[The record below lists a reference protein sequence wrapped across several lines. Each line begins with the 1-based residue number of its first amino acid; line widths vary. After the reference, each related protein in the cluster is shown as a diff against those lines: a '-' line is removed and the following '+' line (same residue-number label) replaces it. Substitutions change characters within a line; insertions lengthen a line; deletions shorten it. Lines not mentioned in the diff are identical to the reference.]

1 MKEITHGYLLFC
13 YVCVLIKHD
22 FVMKPKTIITAI
34 LLAFVAIILFNNKEE
49 SSFWLFGDIRT
60 SKLLILGIFFILG
73 VITGGILF
81 RRKKKHPSEYGINNP
96 VYQPPIPSEENHND
110 IESPYKPH
118 DGLSDEDREFL
129 RRD

>member
-1 MKEITHGYLLFC
+1 MS
-13 YVCVLIKHD
+13 
-22 FVMKPKTIITAI
+22 PKSIVTAI
-34 LLAFVAIILFNNKEE
+34 LLALVAIILFNNKEE

-81 RRKKKHPSEYGINNP
+81 RRRKKHPSEYGINNP
-96 VYQPPIPSEENHND
+96 VYQPPIVAQPEEDNYID
-110 IESPYKPH
+110 SPYKPN

>member
-1 MKEITHGYLLFC
+1 MS
-13 YVCVLIKHD
+13 
-22 FVMKPKTIITAI
+22 PKSIVTAI
-34 LLAFVAIILFNNKEE
+34 LLALVAIILFNNKEE

-81 RRKKKHPSEYGINNP
+81 RRRKKHPSEYGINNP
-96 VYQPPIPSEENHND
+96 VYQPPIAAQPEEDNYID
-110 IESPYKPH
+110 SPYKPN

>member
-1 MKEITHGYLLFC
+1 
-13 YVCVLIKHD
+13 
-22 FVMKPKTIITAI
+22 MKPKTIITAV
-34 LLAFVAIILFNNKEE
+34 LLALVAIILFNNKEE

-81 RRKKKHPSEYGINNP
+81 RRKKKHPTEYGINNP
-96 VYQPPIPSEENHND
+96 VYQPPVATQSEDNN
-110 IESPYKPH
+110 IESPYKPN

>member
-1 MKEITHGYLLFC
+1 MS
-13 YVCVLIKHD
+13 
-22 FVMKPKTIITAI
+22 PKSIFTAI
-34 LLAFVAIILFNNKEE
+34 LLALVAIILFNNKEE

-81 RRKKKHPSEYGINNP
+81 RRRKKHPTEYGINNP
-96 VYQPPIPSEENHND
+96 VYQPPIPTQDEDNYT
-110 IESPYKPH
+110 ESPYKPN

>member
-1 MKEITHGYLLFC
+1 
-13 YVCVLIKHD
+13 
-22 FVMKPKTIITAI
+22 MKPKSIIIA
-34 LLAFVAIILFNNKEE
+34 LLFAVVGIILFNNKEE

-60 SKLLILGIFFILG
+60 SKLIILGIFYLLG

-81 RRKKKHPSEYGINNP
+81 RRRKKHPKEYGISNP
-96 VYQPPIPSEENHND
+96 NYQPLQNSIETSENEDNYID
-110 IESPYKPH
+110 SPYKPN

>member
-1 MKEITHGYLLFC
+1 
-13 YVCVLIKHD
+13 
-22 FVMKPKTIITAI
+22 MKPKTIIIAI
-34 LLAFVAIILFNNKEE
+34 LLALVGIILFNNKEE

-60 SKLLILGIFFILG
+60 SKLLILGIFFLLG

-81 RRKKKHPSEYGINNP
+81 RRRKKHPSEYGINNP
-96 VYQPPIPSEENHND
+96 VFEPRVEPTTADDNYID
-110 IESPYKPH
+110 SPYKPN